1 MSTFH
6 TCGMKNEKSDR
17 RSADLAAD
25 LLVGPAVAWV
35 MYSADKGADSTA
47 KDTTDWA
54 ADKGAD
60 SAALDSTDGRRW
72 TRLTGRRTRGPT
84 RRRWTRLTGRRWTR
98 LTGRRWTRLTRRR
111 TRGSTRRRGIPPP
124 SRQQQYSGTTVD
136 TRVTQLWPSHKAMQ
150 KCMRRTIWAM

>member
-60 SAALDSTDGRRW
+60 SAALDSTDGAA
-72 TRLTGRRTRGPT
+72 LD
-84 RRRWTRLTGRRWTR
+84 
-98 LTGRRWTRLTRRR
+98 
-111 TRGSTRRRGIPPP
+111 STDGAALDSIDAAADKGVDSAAGHSSALPATTI
-124 SRQQQYSGTTVD
+124 QWNYS
-136 TRVTQLWPSHKAMQ
+136 
-150 KCMRRTIWAM
+150 